1 MLLLLMIVQD
11 VNLIECA
18 LQVLLIKQLLIG
30 CNIGHLHEVLH
41 HIVVY
46 LSRRMSHID
55 SALEFSLGEKVGKTR
70 AMIYMKMRHEDQV
83 HILGVDNI
91 EVWQSLHSLF
101 AGMNA
106 TVHKY
111 FATFA
116 LNVDAGAT
124 DLIT

>member
-18 LQVLLIKQLLIG
+18 LQVLLVKQLLIG

-46 LSRRMSHID
+46 LSRRMRHID
-55 SALEFSLGEKVGKTR
+55 SALELSLGKKVWKTR
-70 AMIYMKMRHEDQV
+70 AMIHMKMCHEDQV
-83 HILGVDNI
+83 HILGIDNV
-91 EVWQSLHSLF
+91 EVRQSLHSLF
-101 AGMNA
+101 AWMNA
-106 TVHKY
+106 TVHKNL
-111 FATFA
+111 ATFA
-116 LNVDAGAT
+116 FNVDAGAT